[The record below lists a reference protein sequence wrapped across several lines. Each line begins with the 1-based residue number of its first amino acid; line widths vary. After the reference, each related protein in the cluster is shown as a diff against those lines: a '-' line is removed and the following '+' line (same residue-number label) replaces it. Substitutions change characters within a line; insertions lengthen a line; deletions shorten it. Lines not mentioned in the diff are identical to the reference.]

1 MVWGAASGGC
11 TYSAGID
18 GISSM
23 QLAVEQEFGQ
33 QRVKESDGM
42 TAEDLSR
49 LAAVC
54 KGGSRRM
61 RKLLN
66 SSSSSSEQKLQRQQS
81 I

>member
-1 MVWGAASGGC
+1 M
-11 TYSAGID
+11 YSAGID

-23 QLAVEQEFGQ
+23 QLAVKQEFGQ
-33 QRVKESDGM
+33 HRVKESDRM

-49 LAAVC
+49 LTAVC

-61 RKLLN
+61 CKPLN
-66 SSSSSSEQKLQRQQS
+66 SSSSSNSEQKLQRQQS